1 MSKPSCE
8 FLFHVFVSKA
18 EGPMVNAF
26 PLGLERIS
34 PFDGPERSVTCWALE
49 HLNGLHEDDF
59 AKQCDI
65 DLSDGH
71 LWEIYGRGRIDGS
84 HDVVAFAD
92 MDAYDE
98 TFTVL
103 EFQKHDHGILPEV
116 DIDDL

>member
-8 FLFHVFVSKA
+8 FLFHVFVSKSD
-18 EGPMVNAF
+18 GPMVDTF
-26 PLGLERIS
+26 PLGLTQVS
-34 PFDGPERSVTCWALE
+34 PFDGSCRSGAEWALE

-65 DLSDGH
+65 DLTDGH
-71 LWEIYGRGRIDGS
+71 LWEIYGRGRIEGS
-84 HDVVAFAD
+84 HGVAGFYD

-103 EFQKHDHGILPEV
+103 EFHKHDLGPSPEV